1 MIVRIRFGTGR
12 PVDHRAGSNAPAARL
27 TASFLSLVA
36 ISFGIFGIWR
46 VGQDLGFAGD
56 FVFSSGL
63 LSHWQVWAAA
73 AAATWYAAWWLNRYA
88 KQRIPL
94 DTPIDDEPDD
104 EETPV
109 ENVTAR
115 V

>member
-1 MIVRIRFGTGR
+1 MIVRIRFGKSH
-12 PVDHRAGSNAPAARL
+12 PVTRRAGRNAPAARL

-36 ISFGIFGIWR
+36 ISFGIFGFWR

-73 AAATWYAAWWLNRYA
+73 AAITWYAAWWLNRYA
-88 KQRIPL
+88 KQSAIA
-94 DTPIDDEPDD
+94 DESEE
-104 EETPV
+104 EETAV

>member
-1 MIVRIRFGTGR
+1 MIVRIRFGKSRPLTGR
-12 PVDHRAGSNAPAARL
+12 AGGRAPAARL

-36 ISFGIFGIWR
+36 ISFGIFGFWR

-73 AAATWYAAWWLNRYA
+73 AAITWYAAWWLNRYA
-88 KQRIPL
+88 TRSAIA
-94 DTPIDDEPDD
+94 DEIEEDETPI
-104 EETPV
+104 

>member
-1 MIVRIRFGTGR
+1 MIVRIRFGKSR
-12 PVDHRAGSNAPAARL
+12 PVTHRAGRNAPAARL

-36 ISFGIFGIWR
+36 ISFGIFGFWR

-73 AAATWYAAWWLNRYA
+73 AAITWYAAWWLNRYA
-88 KQRIPL
+88 KRSVIA
-94 DTPIDDEPDD
+94 DEIEE

-109 ENVTAR
+109 ENATAR

>member
-1 MIVRIRFGTGR
+1 MIVRIRFGKSR
-12 PVDHRAGSNAPAARL
+12 PVAHRAARNAPAARL

-36 ISFGIFGIWR
+36 ISFAIFGFWR

-73 AAATWYAAWWLNRYA
+73 AAITWYAAWWLTRYA
-88 KQRIPL
+88 KQPVA
-94 DTPIDDEPDD
+94 TDENEIETD
-104 EETPV
+104 ETDV
-109 ENVTAR
+109 ENVTVR

>member
-1 MIVRIRFGTGR
+1 MIVRIRFGKSR
-12 PVDHRAGSNAPAARL
+12 PVTNRAGKNGPAARL

-36 ISFGIFGIWR
+36 ISFAIFGFWR

-56 FVFSSGL
+56 FVFSSGF
-63 LSHWQVWAAA
+63 LSHWQVWG
-73 AAATWYAAWWLNRYA
+73 AATGVTWYSAWWLNRYA
-88 KQRIPL
+88 KQSIPQAI
-94 DTPIDDEPDD
+94 PEDDVDD
-104 EETPV
+104 DETPV

>member
-1 MIVRIRFGTGR
+1 MIVRIRFGKSR
-12 PVDHRAGSNAPAARL
+12 PVTRRADKNIPAARL
-27 TASFLSLVA
+27 TASFLSLVT
-36 ISFGIFGIWR
+36 ISFAIFGFWR

-73 AAATWYAAWWLNRYA
+73 SGVTWYAAWWLNSYA
-88 KQRIPL
+88 KRSAIAE
-94 DTPIDDEPDD
+94 EPGD
-104 EETPV
+104 EETAV